1 MGWVMRSIMLG
12 VKSILCTI
20 CFRLHGFR
28 SPLVICEGQLPALH
42 GGGTVVV
49 RGRLALRGY
58 VARCE
63 LGATPGACLEIGKR
77 VFVNQG
83 TSIVASKHIEI
94 GDDSRIGDFVA
105 IYDTNY
111 HPTDSEHATKSLPVV
126 IGANVWLG
134 RNVIVLPGSR
144 VGDHVVATAGSV
156 VSGEI
161 PPRVLISGNPAKVIR
176 KLSIPDGWRRG

>member
-1 MGWVMRSIMLG
+1 MRSIVLG
-12 VKSILCTI
+12 IKSAICTVW
-20 CFRLHGFR
+20 FRIHGFR
-28 SPLVICEGQLPALH
+28 SSLVICEGRLPTLH
-42 GGGTVVV
+42 GGGTVIV

-63 LGATPGACLEIGKR
+63 LGALAGARLEIGER

-83 TSIVASKHIEI
+83 ASIVASKHIEI

-111 HPTDSEHATKSLPVV
+111 HPIDSVHNAKCLPVV

-144 VGDHVVATAGSV
+144 VGDHAVATAGSV
-156 VSGEI
+156 VSGEV
-161 PPRVLISGNPAKVIR
+161 PPRVLVSGNPAKVV
-176 KLSIPDGWRRG
+176 KELSAPDGWRRA